1 MLNESARYERPVVR
15 DDVAGRWVHPVV
27 KVRSSSFFT
36 RLLTQRN
43 LGVGEAF
50 LAQEFEMLRGS
61 VNHMLGFFQRGDMRV
76 DSRRPWL
83 NRCRHD
89 PPIFAVRS

>member
-1 MLNESARYERPVVR
+1 
-15 DDVAGRWVHPVV
+15 
-27 KVRSSSFFT
+27 
-36 RLLTQRN
+36 
-43 LGVGEAF
+43 
-50 LAQEFEMLRGS
+50 MLRGS